1 MQTNADV
8 ANVKEEDYSKLEAL
22 LESRLPKSGMLY
34 NVLRLT
40 QSLNIGN
47 KISVKFYA
55 DNHCQ
60 EMWSLD
66 SDGTF
71 MGAINILGLPRNIIV
86 FSGPPTGSTQETVAA
101 LLSAL
106 DWSQE
111 IQFEGV
117 DTSISPTLVEVAL
130 KYGSVNQND
139 PIGLYYMTREEALAI
154 LSEKDQISISNSNI
168 RASSLH
174 PSDAHMVQDRWP
186 EKVDGY
192 LEMLQASIE
201 LCSSGGVY
209 IVDDV
214 NKSVP
219 DRLVSFAVALPFGSI
234 HAFHTEPDQR
244 RKGFGKLT
252 MKVLAKNIALAGR
265 IPLVQI
271 YEDNDNSKAINVGI
285 GFKYSHKIF
294 LITFRPNKAE

>member
-154 LSEKDQISISNSNI
+154 LSENRAVVISQ
-168 RASSLH
+168 R
-174 PSDAHMVQDRWP
+174 SD
-186 EKVDGY
+186 
-192 LEMLQASIE
+192 
-201 LCSSGGVY
+201 
-209 IVDDV
+209 
-214 NKSVP
+214 
-219 DRLVSFAVALPFGSI
+219 
-234 HAFHTEPDQR
+234 
-244 RKGFGKLT
+244 
-252 MKVLAKNIALAGR
+252 
-265 IPLVQI
+265 
-271 YEDNDNSKAINVGI
+271 IN
-285 GFKYSHKIF
+285 F
-294 LITFRPNKAE
+294 